1 MAEHDI
7 LTLEEVAKYLR
18 VSERTVYD
26 WANRG
31 EIPCGKLGTTWRFKR
46 SDIERWVDQK
56 LGAGVPRTPRAG
68 AVSLGDVLVPERC
81 VLLDAPD
88 KEAALTALV
97 DLLAAAP
104 QVRDR
109 ELLLKEVF
117 AREALMSTGIGFGV
131 GVPHV
136 RLPSVKDIVMAVGVN
151 ARPLADYQSLD
162 GEPVRMVC
170 MVAARD
176 DQHAQYLKTLAA
188 VSALLKQEAVRA
200 AVLAAPDA
208 PAVYALLTG
217 AEA

>member
-1 MAEHDI
+1 MLAHLARHRRQRIVGEERAE
-7 LTLEEVAKYLR
+7 
-18 VSERTVYD
+18 
-26 WANRG
+26 
-31 EIPCGKLGTTWRFKR
+31 
-46 SDIERWVDQK
+46 QM
-56 LGAGVPRTPRAG
+56 PRAHRAG
-68 AVSLGDVLVPERC
+68 TVSLDEVLAPERC
-81 VLLDAPD
+81 ALLDAAD
-88 KEAALTALV
+88 KETALTALV

-104 QVRDR
+104 EVRDR

-162 GEPVRMVC
+162 GEPVRIVC

-188 VSALLKQEAVRA
+188 VSAMLKQEAVRA
-200 AVLAAPDA
+200 AVLAASDA
-208 PAVYALLTG
+208 PAVHALLTA
-217 AEA
+217 AEG